1 MKNQL
6 LLCLLLGLALAA
18 CKSPCESLRA
28 NDDKIMEQFK
38 ELQSKRLPSDDL
50 RYRAKLQ
57 TLYIKEQSI
66 LKQVRNCEFPDP
78 TEYNYWY
85 GKRLKYPSELERTW
99 LELSKRADLP
109 SKKGEGRFEP

>member
-6 LLCLLLGLALAA
+6 YLCLILGLVLVA

-28 NDDKIMEQFK
+28 DDEKIMEQFK
-38 ELQSKRLPSDDL
+38 ILQANKKATDDL

-57 TLYIKEQSI
+57 TLYLKEQSI

-85 GKRLKYPSELERTW
+85 GKRLKYPSDLERTW
-99 LELSKRADLP
+99 LELSKRAHLTP
-109 SKKGEGRFEP
+109 